1 MDKQVLQIEIPPLSV
16 PRLYLYSFLHFV
28 SAIKRETARYIELES
43 YDILGEVMDGIRTV
57 TEILEKREKESP
69 NLSKIPM
76 SGNDKK
82 IFQKVCSEFKCDLNS
97 IVILKTYQN
106 ILEQQGIQR
115 LINGVHK
122 FEVPQGYALPSI
134 FKLEFYG
141 QTRGTFFKDGFKID
155 PKISTDFL
163 LLLLAG
169 YLVSRVARTRINRED
184 WISVQ
189 VLPVKLVGWKKTT
202 WKLMLEDKLKSWYGV
217 KPVDAAILHMLVNL
231 WDVMGDEQHDLLV
244 LGISDPRASKPAEPA
259 VTIYAPLREIYVRA
273 HKMLEKVLGEEAGKN
288 AMIRLL
294 KRALDVNQPSR
305 EIAEK
310 FVKLIFLSI
319 QGDIRALEELSL
331 MSSRLEIRTLTP
343 KQARGVEEE
352 VLNVARDARRI
363 AGRILEAVSELVTE

>member
-1 MDKQVLQIEIPPLSV
+1 MNRQVLQIEIPPLSV
-16 PRLYLYSFLHFV
+16 PRLYLYSFLHFID
-28 SAIKRETARYIELES
+28 AIKRETARYIELES
-43 YDILGEVMDGIRTV
+43 YDIMGEVLDGIRTV

-97 IVILKTYQN
+97 IVILETYQN
-106 ILEQQGIQR
+106 TLEQQGIQR
-115 LINGVHK
+115 LINGLRK

-141 QTRGTFFKDGFKID
+141 QTRGTFFKDGFKVD
-155 PKISTDFL
+155 PKVSTDFL

-169 YLVSRVARTRINRED
+169 YLVSRVARTKINRED
-184 WISVQ
+184 WISVH

-217 KPVDAAILHMLVNL
+217 KPVDGAILYMLINL
-231 WDVMGDEQHDLLV
+231 WDVMEDEQHDLLV
-244 LGISDPRASKPAEPA
+244 LGISDPQASKPAEPA

-273 HKMLEKVLGEEAGKN
+273 RKMLEKVLGEEAGKN
-288 AMIRLL
+288 TMVRLL
-294 KRALDVNQPSR
+294 KRALDVNQSNR

-310 FVKLIFLSI
+310 LVKLIFLSI
-319 QGDIRALEELSL
+319 QGDIGALEELSL
-331 MSSRLEIRTLTP
+331 ISSRLEIRTLATNV
-343 KQARGVEEE
+343 REE
-352 VLNVARDARRI
+352 VLDVARDARRI
-363 AGRILEAVSELVTE
+363 AGRILEAVSQVGY